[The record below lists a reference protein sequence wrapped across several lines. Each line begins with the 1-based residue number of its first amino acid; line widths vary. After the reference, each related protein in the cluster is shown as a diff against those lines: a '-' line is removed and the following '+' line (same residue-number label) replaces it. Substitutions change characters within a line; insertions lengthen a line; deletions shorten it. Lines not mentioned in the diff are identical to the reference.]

1 MGFLG
6 LLGSLKSSKGRIVPY
21 FGCNSPFS

>member
-6 LLGSLKSSKGRIVPY
+6 LLGSLKSSKGRIVPC
-21 FGCNSPFS
+21 FGYNNPFS